1 MNGEQVTSGMPE
13 LDSIVQALRLG
24 DNVVF
29 QVQRLS
35 DYQFFAKPF
44 AERAIR
50 ESRQC
55 VYLRFAP
62 QQPILEHIEGLEVIE
77 MDPGQGF
84 DSFSR
89 EVHQLVEEK
98 GKRTFY
104 VLDNLSRLALEWT
117 TDELLANFFQLT
129 CPLMYELDCV
139 AYFAL
144 TRGKHDHSAI
154 ARIRDTT
161 QILIDVFRVRGQ
173 MYIHPLKVWDRYSP
187 KMFLPRLVGED
198 SWQPVFESGEAA
210 AVSTEAN
217 SHPLEAAPSS
227 LAPWDSVY
235 DKLKLCTSIMMEHDP
250 EVEALR
256 KELSRMMM
264 GGHPDFSSMT
274 DEFMSLSDLL
284 QIRHR
289 MLGSGQIGGKAAG
302 MLLARRILKSHGS
315 YGGIDFD
322 EIVDDHDSFY
332 IGSDVFFTFLVENDL
347 FRLRLK
353 MTSDSAITEEEFDEV
368 QGRFLEG
375 SFPHSVT
382 EQFRDLLDYYGQA
395 PIIVRSSSLLE
406 DSFGNAFAGKYR
418 SEFCANQ
425 GSPDERMDVF
435 KRAVKLVYASA
446 LNPDALAY
454 RRKRGLGVSDEQMA
468 ILVQRVSGSPY
479 KQFFFPPL
487 AGVAFSRNLYTW
499 GDRIDP
505 QQGVVRMVMGL
516 GTRAVDRVE
525 SDYPRML
532 ALSHPELRP
541 EGSGEVAKYSQHLVD
556 LLDLDE
562 NRFSTVKVNELL
574 SQGDYPQLSLLV
586 SLEEDG
592 CVIDFI
598 GNRLP
603 TGHGNL
609 VLTFDRLIRRTRLVD
624 VLRAILGCLEEGY
637 GCPVD
642 IEFTAFVDRQGQ
654 VRVNLL
660 QCRPLFVAGESGVEM
675 VPTHLPKE
683 QVLFRSSRMINGG
696 KIGNIKYVLFID
708 PRRYSMAQDADARNR
723 IGRIVGQINA
733 HPRMVA
739 GKVVMIGPG
748 RWGSSNV
755 NLGINVRY
763 GEIDNTSVLVE
774 VAREE
779 SGHAPDVSFGT
790 HFFQDLVE
798 EGIIYMPVWPDDSE
812 SEFNEKFFE
821 NAPNALLEFVPEAK
835 AFLDVVKVID
845 LNATSNQWGVVVADP
860 QSRMALMYLEP

>member
-1 MNGEQVTSGMPE
+1 MPE
-13 LDSIVQALRLG
+13 LDGIVQELRLG

-44 AERAIR
+44 AERALQ

-62 QQPILEHIEGLEVIE
+62 RQPVLEQIEGLEVIE
-77 MDPGQGF
+77 MDPSQGF

-89 EVHQLVEEK
+89 DVHQLVEEK
-98 GKRTFY
+98 GRQTFY

-129 CPLMYELDCV
+129 CPLMFELDCV

-161 QILIDVFRVRGQ
+161 QLLIDVFRVSGQ

-187 KMFLPRLVGED
+187 KMFLPHLVSEK
-198 SWQPVFESGEAA
+198 SWQPVFESGAAA
-210 AVSTEAN
+210 AVSTVAN
-217 SHPLEAAPSS
+217 SHPLEAAPSR

-235 DKLKLCTSIMMEHDP
+235 DKLKLCTSIMQEQDP

-274 DEFMSLSDLL
+274 DEFMTLSDLL
-284 QIRHR
+284 DMRHR

-302 MLLARRILKSHGS
+302 MLLARRILKRRGS
-315 YGGIDFD
+315 YGGVDFD
-322 EIVDDHDSFY
+322 EIMDDHDSFY

-353 MTSDSAITEEEFDEV
+353 MTSDSVITEDEFEEVEA
-368 QGRFLEG
+368 RFLEG
-375 SFPHSVT
+375 RFPYSVT

-435 KRAVKLVYASA
+435 TRAVKLVYASA

-479 KQFFFPPL
+479 NQFFFPPL

-499 GDRIDP
+499 GERIDP
-505 QQGVVRMVMGL
+505 QQGVVRLVMGL
-516 GTRAVDRVE
+516 GTRAVDRVA

-556 LLDLDE
+556 LLDLDQ
-562 NRFSTVKVNELL
+562 NRFSTVRVNELL
-574 SQGDYPQLSLLV
+574 SDGNYPQLDLLV

-592 CVIDFI
+592 CVIDLI
-598 GNRLP
+598 GNHLP
-603 TGHGNL
+603 IGHGNL
-609 VLTFDRLIRRTRLVD
+609 VLTFDRLIKRTRLVD
-624 VLRAILGCLEEGY
+624 VLRAVLGCLEEGY

-642 IEFTAFVDRQGQ
+642 IEFTAFVDRHGR
-654 VRVNLL
+654 VRLNLL
-660 QCRPLFVAGESGVEM
+660 QCRPLFVAGESGVAM
-675 VPTHLPKE
+675 IPTHLRKE

-696 KIGNIKYVLFID
+696 KIGNIKYVLYID
-708 PRRYSMAQDADARNR
+708 PRMYSMAQDGNARRR

-733 HPRMVA
+733 HPRIEAM
-739 GKVVMIGPG
+739 KVVMIGPG

-763 GEIDNTSVLVE
+763 GEIDNASVLVE

-779 SGHAPDVSFGT
+779 SGHAPDVSYGT

-798 EGIIYMPVWPDDSE
+798 EGIIYMPVWPDDSD
-812 SEFNEKFFE
+812 SEFNEQFFD
-821 NAPNALLEFVPEAK
+821 NAPNALLEFAPEAQ

-845 LNATSNQWGVVVADP
+845 LNAIGNQWGVVVADP
-860 QSRMALMYLEP
+860 QSRKALMYLDP

>member
-1 MNGEQVTSGMPE
+1 MNGERVTSGMPE
-13 LDSIVQALRLG
+13 LDGIVQGLRLG

-44 AERAIR
+44 AERAIH

-62 QQPILEHIEGLEVIE
+62 QQPVLEQIEGLEVIE

-89 EVHQLVEEK
+89 DVHRLVEEK
-98 GKRTFY
+98 GRRTYY
-104 VLDNLSRLALEWT
+104 VLDNLSRLAVEWT
-117 TDELLANFFQLT
+117 TDEQLANFFQLT
-129 CPLMYELDCV
+129 CPLMFELDCV

-161 QILIDVFRVRGQ
+161 QLLIDVFRVSGQ

-187 KMFLPRLVGED
+187 KMFLPHLVGED
-198 SWQPVFESGEAA
+198 GWQPVFESGEAA

-217 SHPLEAAPSS
+217 SHPLEALPSS

-235 DKLKLCTSIMMEHDP
+235 DKLRLCESIMLEQDP

-274 DEFMSLSDLL
+274 DEFMTLSELL
-284 QIRHR
+284 NIRHR

-302 MLLARRILKSHGS
+302 MLLARRILKSSGS

-322 EIVDDHDSFY
+322 EILDDHDSFY

-375 SFPHSVT
+375 RFPHWVT
-382 EQFRDLLDYYGQA
+382 EKFRDLLDYYGQA

-479 KQFFFPPL
+479 EHFFFPPL

-516 GTRAVDRVE
+516 GTRAVDRVA
-525 SDYPRML
+525 SDYPRMI

-541 EGSGEVAKYSQHLVD
+541 EGSDAVARYSQHLVD

-562 NRFSTVKVNELL
+562 NRFSTVRVNELL
-574 SQGDYPQLSLLV
+574 SGGDYPQLNLLV

-603 TGHGNL
+603 AGHGNL
-609 VLTFDRLIRRTRLVD
+609 VLTFDRLVRRTKLVD
-624 VLRAILGCLEEGY
+624 VFRAILGCLEEGY

-642 IEFTAFVDRQGQ
+642 IEFTAFVNRRGQ

-675 VPTHLPKE
+675 IPTHLRKE

-696 KIGNIKYVLFID
+696 KIGNIKYILFID
-708 PRRYSMAQDADARNR
+708 PRKYNMAQDADARDQV
-723 IGRIVGQINA
+723 GRIVGQINA
-733 HPRMVA
+733 NPRMVA

-748 RWGSSNV
+748 RWGSSNI

-763 GEIDNTSVLVE
+763 GEIDNASVLVE

-779 SGHAPDVSFGT
+779 SGHAPDVSYGT

-798 EGIIYMPVWPDDSE
+798 EGIIYMPVWPDDRE

-835 AFLDVVKVID
+835 AFLDVAKVID
-845 LNATSNQWGVVVADP
+845 LNATGNQWGVVVADP
-860 QSRMALMYLEP
+860 QSRKALMYLEP